1 MLELQ
6 YLMDLSVRLI
16 GHSMRDIPCSNQP
29 CRCPM
34 ILFWS
39 IGPCPQKHLSLSLSG
54 CTGNMAYN
62 AVITSGLILLLLPN
76 QTSANRFLLFV
87 RHDDMNYTEA
97 KEACESFGG
106 RLAVPGSFNE
116 EERLDVMQCIPP
128 NVVFWTNQRGAK
140 DACLVTFLLD
150 IKCFYEKRFY
160 QHDFLC
166 EAERDSIRYSY
177 YLKRGDVCSSQDIHH
192 STLSP
197 GGNTTTTTTP
207 VSTTRTPGPELTLS
221 PIRTLQTI
229 GTRPLDGD
237 KTTPSTEVISTQ
249 REVVQNGTE
258 ISGGRNGEKGSGGV
272 SNIGASAAIAIFS
285 AILILTI
292 LGIFYVYVK
301 RKKPELLRKASFWKT
316 PEPVQNEYDTVRP
329 RQGPE
334 HSYGYMRS
342 SDPPGDYLQPNPS
355 AIRSRNID
363 NIDYLVEADD
373 NIISGVDRADSC
385 QAAQENDYDYIHIDD
400 ADCGQPPPPYDLARA
415 IPNSGYEKC
424 NQSQNTS
431 KTLTSHDYYNTPDS
445 KIAPPKDLNRSDS
458 ECVTNKVEL

>member
-1 MLELQ
+1 
-6 YLMDLSVRLI
+6 
-16 GHSMRDIPCSNQP
+16 
-29 CRCPM
+29 
-34 ILFWS
+34 
-39 IGPCPQKHLSLSLSG
+39 
-54 CTGNMAYN
+54 MAYN

-229 GTRPLDGD
+229 GTRPPDGD
-237 KTTPSTEVISTQ
+237 KTTPSTDVISTQ